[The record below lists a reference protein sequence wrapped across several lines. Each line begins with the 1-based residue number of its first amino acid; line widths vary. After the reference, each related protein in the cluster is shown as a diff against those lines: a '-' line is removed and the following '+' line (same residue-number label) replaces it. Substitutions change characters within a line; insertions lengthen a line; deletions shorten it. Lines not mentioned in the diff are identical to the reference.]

1 MKYNGPIAS
10 LYIGTM
16 EVQCAQ
22 IVQIFK
28 KIIVGVILLLKVVKF

>member
-1 MKYNGPIAS
+1 MKYDGPIAS

-28 KIIVGVILLLKVVKF
+28 KNYCWSNIAFEGC